1 MNQKSN
7 GFING
12 FTLKMI
18 AIITMLID
26 HIGFIFFPQISI
38 FRLIGR
44 ISFPIFCFLI
54 VEGFY
59 HTRNELSYFMRL
71 FVFALISE
79 IPFDLAF
86 HNTIFYWQYQNVF
99 FTLALGLLSIFCLEE
114 MNLKKYYFIFLIATW
129 GAALFCHCDYGLGGV
144 LLISLFYLTKNTPW
158 LRFILTALIL
168 YLFFGIYELFGL
180 IALIPIAFYN
190 GKRGPSAQ
198 MIFYYIYPLH
208 LFILWMITRL

>member
-1 MNQKSN
+1 
-7 GFING
+7 
-12 FTLKMI
+12 
-18 AIITMLID
+18 MLID